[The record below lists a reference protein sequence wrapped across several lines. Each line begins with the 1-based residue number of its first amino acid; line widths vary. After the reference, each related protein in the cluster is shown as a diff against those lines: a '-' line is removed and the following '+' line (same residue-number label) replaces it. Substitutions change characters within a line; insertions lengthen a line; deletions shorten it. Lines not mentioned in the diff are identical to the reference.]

1 MNPDWHQLAAAQPF
15 NGNSFIDGVFTHGL
29 TGGAMIQ
36 TTNPADGKDSLKFNA
51 ATIDTVNQ
59 AVASARNAFD
69 DGRWERMS
77 PSYRRATMLK
87 LADLIQ
93 SNATS
98 LALSDSLDVGK
109 PIMGAMFEAQIAAGF
124 VRYYAEALD
133 KHYNGNTVP
142 TCSASLEI
150 QVRRA
155 RGVVLAITP
164 WNYPLVNTCLK
175 IAPALAA
182 GNSVIV
188 KPSSISPRSAEI
200 LAQLAIEAGIPAGVL
215 NVVQGNGKTGDL
227 LVRHQDVDMVTFTG
241 STQTGRYLMA
251 AVGDSALKPLL
262 LECGGKNREF
272 VLDDMVSSDID
283 GMAMQ
288 IVQGA
293 FANSGQLC
301 VARSALYIQDSL
313 YDALTERIVS
323 IASSMQAGHPLSPDT
338 RYGPMA
344 CSSQRNIAHDYIDIG
359 VAEGARLLLDGRRP
373 SGVSEGGFYVQP
385 TVFSELRPDSRL
397 NTDEIF
403 GPILTLNRFSR
414 TDEVL
419 AIANAGDYGLAA
431 TLWTRDLKNAND
443 IATRMKVGKVKVM
456 STPVGTE
463 GSMFSQSAEPTRQ
476 SGFGIEGGLKGME
489 SYMRQQVIEYA
500 FG

>member
-188 KPSSISPRSAEI
+188 KPSSISP
-200 LAQLAIEAGIPAGVL
+200 
-215 NVVQGNGKTGDL
+215 
-227 LVRHQDVDMVTFTG
+227 FTG

-456 STPVGTE
+456 ATPVGTE